1 MVGTIAFVLMIIS
14 LSMMLISG
22 LLAAVIKTR

>member
-1 MVGTIAFVLMIIS
+1 MVGTVAFVLMIIS
-14 LSMMLISG
+14 LSMMIISG